1 MAVTEARIEVTKRN
15 DAGTSSRKR
24 GNLVLDIGNDSG
36 ATDHV
41 DQAGLTQPSAG
52 GSLIS
57 GIDNHAHHGLTEV
70 SGTSTSAPV
79 LTRGVEMASPA
90 SQESG
95 VPSENS
101 GDPRPLIDRLSTPPN
116 DDTSDQNKQ
125 HPWVR
130 LSEPTWAYNLAP
142 SYSRKGGDWYQSL
155 GTLFSPSEIDRIPGP
170 RRAASEFHA
179 TVYART
185 GTEIS
190 LHLLGDV
197 DQEMT
202 GPDTYNFDLNLVNRV
217 EYPKNEDLVSN
228 IPLGRG
234 QLVHKVVHN
243 INPLGRNQE
252 VDHDGPFIILDRCD
266 THFVLLNRQGKL
278 YPKLVPG
285 HCLYPCLSSWHITDI
300 PDALL
305 EHPDVERLRNEFRR
319 A

>member
-41 DQAGLTQPSAG
+41 DQAGLTQLSAG

-170 RRAASEFHA
+170 
-179 TVYART
+179 
-185 GTEIS
+185 
-190 LHLLGDV
+190 
-197 DQEMT
+197 
-202 GPDTYNFDLNLVNRV
+202 
-217 EYPKNEDLVSN
+217 
-228 IPLGRG
+228 
-234 QLVHKVVHN
+234 
-243 INPLGRNQE
+243 
-252 VDHDGPFIILDRCD
+252 
-266 THFVLLNRQGKL
+266 
-278 YPKLVPG
+278 
-285 HCLYPCLSSWHITDI
+285 
-300 PDALL
+300 
-305 EHPDVERLRNEFRR
+305 
-319 A
+319 